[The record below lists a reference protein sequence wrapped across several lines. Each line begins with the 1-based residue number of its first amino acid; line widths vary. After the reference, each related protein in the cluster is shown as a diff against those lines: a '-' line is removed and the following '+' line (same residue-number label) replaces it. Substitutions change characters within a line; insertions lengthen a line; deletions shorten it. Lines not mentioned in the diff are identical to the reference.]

1 MLLAVLFIWLGCAA
15 VFFSSKQQKLLARRI
30 RKDVAW
36 AIFTLATIIATYL
49 FSQHHL
55 AVTAGLLTLAN
66 VMVIWLIFVFS
77 QGHFRVTSVK
87 YLVSAGS
94 FAVISYWLGG

>member
-1 MLLAVLFIWLGCAA
+1 MLLAVLCIWLGCAV
-15 VFFSSKQQKLLARRI
+15 VFFSSKQQKLLAQPI
-30 RKDVAW
+30 RKDIAW
-36 AIFTLATIIATYL
+36 TIFTITTIIATYL

-66 VMVIWLIFVFS
+66 IMVIWLIFVFS
-77 QGHFRVTSVK
+77 QGHFRTTSVK
-87 YLVSAGS
+87 YLVSAGF